1 MRKQSILM
9 VTSRPVRRRPR
20 KEGLAK
26 RAKVVAGATTT
37 ITEVVAAIK
46 EVAVAGEDLTS
57 GITPMKMDS
66 KFRETA
72 RSAQEAAREANV
84 VDVVLTAA
92 AIVRAATKSAK
103 GVRTSRKVGAEGAE
117 EMDLAN
123 RLIGLTQRL
132 R

>member
-9 VTSRPVRRRPR
+9 VTRRPQRRSTR
-20 KEGLAK
+20 KEGLVK

-57 GITPMKMDS
+57 GTTLMKMDS

-72 RSAQEAAREANV
+72 RSVQEVAREANV
-84 VDVVLTAA
+84 VDVVNTAA

-103 GVRTSRKVGAEGAE
+103 GVRTSREVVTE
-117 EMDLAN
+117 EVVLAN